1 MVGGGSD
8 AFIGAVHRS
17 AARMDGH
24 FVLAAGCFSA
34 DPAKSAASGEA
45 LGLPPERV
53 YADFRA
59 MAEAEAALPA
69 EERIDA
75 VAVVTPNH
83 LHVPVADCFLGHGF
97 HVICD
102 KPLSDGMEA
111 AQRLAESVADSGRI
125 FALTHNYSGYPMV
138 KEARQRVREGALGTL
153 RKVVVEYPQDWLRS
167 PLERDNQ
174 KQASWRT
181 NPEMA
186 GQAGCIGDIGTHAE
200 HLVRYITGLEIEAL
214 CADFST
220 FVEGRALEDDGN
232 FLLRFRGGAK
242 GVLYASQ
249 ISTGEENHL
258 KIRVYGTDGGLE
270 WCQEAPNAL
279 YFTPA
284 GQPRQRLTRA
294 SPYLGEAASSAGR
307 LPPGHPEGFIEA
319 FANLYAEVAR
329 AIRDFGGGSYRGTE
343 DYDFPTIEDGL
354 AGMRFI
360 GTAVRSAASE
370 EKWTRMPE

>member
-1 MVGGGSD
+1 
-8 AFIGAVHRS
+8 
-17 AARMDGH
+17 MDGH
-24 FVLAAGCFSA
+24 FELAAGCFSA
-34 DPAKSAASGEA
+34 EAGKSAASGEA
-45 LGLPPERV
+45 LCLPPDRV
-53 YADFRA
+53 YADFRK
-59 MAEAEAALPA
+59 MAEAEAALPP

-83 LHVPVADCFLGHGF
+83 LHVPVAETFLAHGF

-102 KPLSDGMEA
+102 KPLSDRPERA
-111 AQRLAESVADSGRI
+111 ERLADAVAESGRI
-125 FALTHNYSGYPMV
+125 FALTHNYAGYPMV
-138 KEARQRVREGALGTL
+138 KEARQRVREGALGAL

-200 HLVRYITGLEIEAL
+200 HLVRYVTGLEIEAL
-214 CADFST
+214 CADFTT
-220 FVEGRALEDDGN
+220 FVEGRALEDDGT

-249 ISTGEENHL
+249 ISTGEENNL
-258 KIRVYGTDGGLE
+258 MIRVYGTEGGLE
-270 WCQEAPNAL
+270 WRQEAPNAL
-279 YFTPA
+279 DLTPA
-284 GQPRQRLTRA
+284 GGPRQRLTRA
-294 SPYLGEAASSAGR
+294 SPYLGEAALAAGR

-319 FANLYAEVAR
+319 FANLYGEVAR
-329 AIRDFGGGSYRGTE
+329 AIRGFAGTG
-343 DYDFPTIEDGL
+343 DYDFPTVADGV

-360 GTAVRSAASE
+360 GAAVRSAASA
-370 EKWTRMPE
+370 EKWTKITE